1 MSRPS
6 KSDIPRRRC
15 AGSILSLA
23 VAFFGLAAVV
33 AAADHKPYTF
43 AVIPQFPPAV
53 VQRDWTPIIE
63 RIAQG
68 SGVALEL
75 KFYRSIPEFEAG
87 FLKGEPDFLYL
98 SPYHAVKARRAQRY
112 APLVRDLS
120 SQLKG
125 ILVVR
130 RDSSVTSVRQLN
142 GTTIAFPSAN
152 AFASSLYL
160 RALLKQREK
169 IGFSP
174 KYVSTH
180 SNVYRHVLL
189 GMVAAGG
196 GANKTLNREPAELRD
211 QLRVLYETPGSAPH
225 PVCAHPRVPATVRES
240 FVDAFLLL
248 SSDETGRKF
257 LKAVEI
263 DRPGRADYE
272 KDYHALEALDL
283 DSLAASGEE

>member
-1 MSRPS
+1 
-6 KSDIPRRRC
+6 
-15 AGSILSLA
+15 
-23 VAFFGLAAVV
+23 V
-33 AAADHKPYTF
+33 AALLVFSAEAARADQKPYTF
-43 AVIPQFPPAV
+43 AVVPQFPPAV
-53 VQRDWTPIIE
+53 IQRDWTPIIE
-63 RIAQG
+63 RIERI

-112 APLVRDLS
+112 APLVRDFS
-120 SQLKG
+120 AQLKG

-142 GTTIAFPSAN
+142 GATIAFPSAK

-160 RALLKQREK
+160 RALMKQREK
-169 IGFSP
+169 ISFTP

-196 GANKTLNREPAELRD
+196 GANKTLNMEPAALRD

-240 FVDAFLLL
+240 FAAAFLALP
-248 SSDETGRKF
+248 SDATGREL

-263 DRPGRADYE
+263 ERPGRADYE
-272 KDYHALEALDL
+272 KDYQPLEALGL
-283 DSLAASGEE
+283 DTFAVAGEE